1 MYVDLPALL
10 HYHKHVST
18 TTVLYT
24 FSLDLSLVGQSVC
37 LFVCPQARPSLHI
50 SLFRSL
56 DSLSI
61 SLSFSLSL
69 IFSISLSLPLSL
81 PYLLSISLSLS
92 LSFSLSFALCLRQSL
107 CAYVT
112 YTNHRHFDTIRIIII
127 ILTTSSY
134 PLKVR
139 WILS

>member
-10 HYHKHVST
+10 HCHKHVST

-37 LFVCPQARPSLHI
+37 LFVCPQARPSLPI

-81 PYLLSISLSLS
+81 SLIYSLSLS
-92 LSFSLSFALCLRQSL
+92 LSLSLSHFLSRSLFVSANRYVHMLRIQ
-107 CAYVT
+107 
-112 YTNHRHFDTIRIIII
+112 TID
-127 ILTTSSY
+127 ILT
-134 PLKVR
+134 PFE
-139 WILS
+139 